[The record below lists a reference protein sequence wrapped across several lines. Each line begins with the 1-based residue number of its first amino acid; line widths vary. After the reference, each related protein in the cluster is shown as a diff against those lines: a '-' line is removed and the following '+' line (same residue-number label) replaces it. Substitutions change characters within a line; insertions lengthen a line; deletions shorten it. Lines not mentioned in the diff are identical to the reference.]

1 MLTQNL
7 WTTCGLVNGAM
18 GTIMDICGS
27 GDVVDAIIVNV
38 PSYSGPSLCAPH
50 PCTWIPIP
58 RSSSIWYST
67 GISKERKQ
75 FPLTLAYAI
84 TIHKS
89 QGSTFLPGT
98 NVMIDIG
105 IRSVLCYSTHN
116 LLMLAHITPLTPS
129 QSWSF
134 ACRGSG
140 YGCWAHICSVLKT
153 LCRGEHLASGICQI
167 QI

>member
-1 MLTQNL
+1 MGAGASVMLTQNL
-7 WTTCGLVNGAM
+7 WTTCGLVNGAI
-18 GTIMDICGS
+18 GTIVDLCGS

-38 PSYSGPSLCAPH
+38 PSYSGPGLCAPH

-58 RSSSIWYST
+58 RSTSTWYSN

-98 NVMIDIG
+98 NVMIDMIDIG
-105 IRSVLCYSTHN
+105 IRSVLCYTQPTHACSYHAIDTITIIVIRLQGLGIW
-116 LLMLAHITPLTPS
+116 LL
-129 QSWSF
+129 
-134 ACRGSG
+134 GS
-140 YGCWAHICSVLKT
+140 HM
-153 LCRGEHLASGICQI
+153 
-167 QI
+167 